1 MNQLRDAYFGKPVKT
16 VENQEFKTEIKV
28 LAWQFNADK
37 NEAPPWI
44 IAMMNN
50 GKIAFATEGFAQRFC
65 MTVQTQRSR
74 PERVNSGD
82 WVILRDE
89 GDIEVVSDRTF
100 KERYVELNAETL
112 DFKDRV
118 RKEHADL
125 VRNIDALNRFI
136 NVKEFSVFMGLV
148 EPERHRMYA
157 QLQCMRQLA
166 DILQQRIDN
175 F

>member
-1 MNQLRDAYFGKPVKT
+1 MSSLRDAYFGKPVKT

-28 LAWQFNADK
+28 LAWQFNAEQ

-50 GKIAFATEGFAQRFC
+50 GSIAFATEGFGQRFY
-65 MTVQTQRSR
+65 MTVSTPQRSR

-100 KERYVELNAETL
+100 KERYGESKAL